1 VTSRRTDRAVT
12 VRPECA
18 DGCPLTDTS
27 GCATGCIR
35 APRVPAGPCECGQGS
50 ADTEVVPGYLTCA
63 PCAELWSARLT
74 ASFTAPGNVGT
85 EPAPAEVPPPAS
97 RPDHTGTV
105 TIVPDVPFNWA
116 PYLALL
122 AVIIAAAVCAAA
134 GWTR

>member
-1 VTSRRTDRAVT
+1 MTSRRTDRAVT
-12 VRPECA
+12 TRPECA

-27 GCATGCIR
+27 GCATGCVR
-35 APRVPAGPCECGQGS
+35 APSVPAGTCECGQGP
-50 ADTEVVPGYLTCA
+50 ATVEVVPGYLTCEE
-63 PCAELWSARLT
+63 CAGLWSARLT

-97 RPDHTGTV
+97 RPDHTEP
-105 TIVPDVPFNWA
+105 VPDADDDPFTWA

-122 AVIIAAAVCAAA
+122 AVIIAATVCALA